1 MGRKM
6 GTLIMGKQSGWPE
19 NGPVFLVTKTLFFV
33 KGIVIR
39 LFWDMERLEFVSM
52 RGKSSNLVRD
62 RRVASVECYPAWCSL
77 LVCSISKL
85 CLCIEPVNLS
95 LMFQFMS
102 SFYD

>member
-1 MGRKM
+1 MARKWARFF
-6 GTLIMGKQSGWPE
+6 GHQ
-19 NGPVFLVTKTLFFV
+19 NFVFF
-33 KGIVIR
+33 KGIVLR

-85 CLCIEPVNLS
+85 CLCIEPLNLS